1 MNAARKYKTIRTGLL
16 FGSFNPVHIGHIAIA
31 AYMKEFA
38 GMEEI
43 WFIVSPKNPF
53 KRQDSLADP
62 ADRLEMVKL
71 AIEPYKSFRASD
83 VEFGMPVP
91 SYTYDTMQKL
101 TVDFPGREFSIIT
114 GTDNIGSIRKWKD
127 GDKLIAVCDFLV
139 YPRPESDAGAIE
151 GFISAKLVKAPMIDV
166 SSSFIRRSLSEGR
179 DMRAFVPGA
188 AYDFIEKK
196 GLYR

>member
-1 MNAARKYKTIRTGLL
+1 MNAARNYQTIKTGLL

-31 AYMKEFA
+31 AFMKEFD

-43 WFIVSPKNPF
+43 WFIVTPRNPF
-53 KRQDSLADP
+53 KRQGSLADP

-71 AIEPYKSFRASD
+71 AIEPYPSFSASD

-91 SYTYDTMQKL
+91 SYTFDTMQKL

-127 GDKLIAVCDFLV
+127 GEKLIAVCNFLV
-139 YPRPESDAGAIE
+139 YPRPDSDVRAIE
-151 GFISAKLVKAPMIDV
+151 EFPSAKLVNAPVIDV
-166 SSSFIRRSLSEGR
+166 SSSFIRRSLREGR

-188 AYDFIEKK
+188 AYDFLERK